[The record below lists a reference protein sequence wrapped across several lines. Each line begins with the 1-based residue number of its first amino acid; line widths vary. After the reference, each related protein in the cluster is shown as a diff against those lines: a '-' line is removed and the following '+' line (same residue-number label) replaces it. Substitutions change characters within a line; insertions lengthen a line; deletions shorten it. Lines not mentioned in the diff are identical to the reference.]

1 MNQHMK
7 TRQILLGS
15 IVLIAAFLTAQ
26 SFIYRSNKRTVQN
39 PSYYKSFPG
48 TVAVC
53 GPGFNT
59 ADSAV
64 NMPELKGW
72 GHYSRKISS
81 ASDSAQLYF
90 DQGLSMYYAFH
101 SIEAIASFTKATEI
115 DPDCAMAWY
124 GKALAMGP
132 TINYENGYRPP
143 SGAYDAAVKS
153 KALSENCTPLEKD
166 LINAIQQRYS
176 SDTATNVTQ
185 LRINYAQAMQLVYEK
200 HQGDVDAVTL
210 YADALLLLH
219 PWNLYDHNFKPRS
232 WTPQIRSL
240 LEQGMRLSPSHPG
253 ANHYYIHTMEASG
266 EPQVALHSANLLDTL
281 MPDVA
286 HITHMPS
293 HIYIRTG
300 FYERGIKVNDDAVAG
315 FQKYLKQYAP
325 VMNGFFLYQAH
336 NVQLKGNCA
345 QMAGNYKTS
354 ADASASLQKMI
365 PPAFLGMKTADGNYV
380 EYVYALPILNYVRF
394 GKWDEVL
401 KTPVIDSLA
410 YASSLQ
416 HFSRGIAYSRKH
428 NFTMARQ
435 ELKILNERLLD
446 KSLKLKM
453 DNGNPANKCLQVGV
467 LILKGVMA
475 EEQNQYAAAIKLL
488 QSAVV
493 AEDLLIYNEPR
504 DWPLPARQYLG
515 NTLIRAGKSKEA
527 IAVLN
532 KDLLINP
539 NNGWSLTGLKIAS
552 RHAGNAADL
561 AKINQRLNA
570 AWKIKDLDIEN
581 SVF

>member
-1 MNQHMK
+1 MK
-7 TRQILLGS
+7 TKHILFGALGLTVS
-15 IVLIAAFLTAQ
+15 FITAQ
-26 SFIYRSNKRTVQN
+26 SFIYRVNKQVVIN
-39 PSYYKSFPG
+39 SSYYKSFPG

-53 GPGFNT
+53 GPAFSSR
-59 ADSAV
+59 DSAS

-72 GHYSRKISS
+72 GHYSWKVSS

-90 DQGLSMYYAFH
+90 NQGLSMYYAFH

-143 SGAYDAAVKS
+143 SDAYEAAVKS
-153 KALSENCTPLEKD
+153 KALSKNCSPLEKD

-176 SDTATNVTQ
+176 ADTAVSVKQ
-185 LRINYAQAMQLVYEK
+185 LRINYANAMQLAYKK
-200 HQGDVDAVTL
+200 HQDNVDAVTL

-219 PWNLYDHNFKPRS
+219 PWNLYDHNFTPRP

-240 LEQGMRLSPSHPG
+240 LEQAMQLSPSHPG
-253 ANHYYIHTMEASG
+253 ANHYYIHTMEASA

-281 MPDVA
+281 MPEVA

-300 FYERGIKVNDDAVAG
+300 HYQRGIKVNDAAVAG
-315 FQKYLKQYAP
+315 FKQYLKQYAP
-325 VMNGFFLYQAH
+325 VMNGFFLYEVH
-336 NVQLKGNCA
+336 NIQLKGNCA
-345 QMAGNYKTS
+345 QMAGNYTI
-354 ADASASLQKMI
+354 AAEAATTLQKMI
-365 PPAFLGMKTADGNYV
+365 PPAFLGLKTADGNYIQ
-380 EYVYALPILNYVRF
+380 YVYALPILNNVRF

-401 KTPVIDSLA
+401 KTPVADTLA
-410 YASSLQ
+410 YASALQ
-416 HFSRGIAYSRKH
+416 HFSRGLAYSRQH
-428 NFTMARQ
+428 NFTKARE
-435 ELKILNERLLD
+435 ELTILNERLLD
-446 KSLKLKM
+446 KSLKLTM
-453 DNGNPANKCLQVGV
+453 DNGNPAYKCVQVASLILQGV
-467 LILKGVMA
+467 LA
-475 EEQNQYAAAIKLL
+475 EEQRHYTVAVQLL
-488 QSAVV
+488 QKAVT

-532 KDLLINP
+532 KDLMINP
-539 NNGWSLTGLKIAS
+539 NNGWALTGMKIAS
-552 RHAGNAADL
+552 LNVGNSGAL
-561 AKINQRLNA
+561 AKINQRLNS
-570 AWKIKDLDIEN
+570 AWKIKDLAIEKP
-581 SVF
+581 VF

>member
-1 MNQHMK
+1 MK
-7 TRQILLGS
+7 TKHILFGALGL
-15 IVLIAAFLTAQ
+15 IVAFVTAQ
-26 SFIYRSNKRTVQN
+26 SFIYRSNKQIVRN

-53 GPGFNT
+53 GPGFNI

-72 GHYSRKISS
+72 GHYSWKVSS

-90 DQGLSMYYAFH
+90 NQGLSMYYAFH

-143 SGAYDAAVKS
+143 SGAYEAAVKS
-153 KALSENCTPLEKD
+153 KALSANCTTLEKD
-166 LINAIQQRYS
+166 LINAIQHRYS
-176 SDTATNVTQ
+176 ADTSINVTQ
-185 LRINYAQAMQLVYEK
+185 LRINYAKAMQLAYEK
-200 HQGDVDAVTL
+200 HQDNVDAVTL

-219 PWNLYDHNFKPRS
+219 PWNLYDHNSTPRP
-232 WTPQIRSL
+232 WTAQIRLL

-253 ANHYYIHTMEASG
+253 ANHYYIHTMEASA
-266 EPQVALHSANLLDTL
+266 EPQLALHSANLLDTL
-281 MPDVA
+281 MPEVA

-300 FYERGIKVNDDAVAG
+300 DYQRGIKVNDDAVAG
-315 FQKYLKQYAP
+315 FKKYLKQYAP
-325 VMNGFFLYQAH
+325 VMNGFFLYQVH

-345 QMAGNYKTS
+345 QMAGNFEISMNAATT
-354 ADASASLQKMI
+354 LQKMI
-365 PPAFLGMKTADGNYV
+365 PPTFLGMKTADGNYI

-394 GKWDEVL
+394 GKWDDVL
-401 KTPVIDSLA
+401 KTPVTDSLA
-410 YASSLQ
+410 YASALQ
-416 HFSRGIAYSRKH
+416 HFSRGLAYSRKH
-428 NFTMARQ
+428 NFTQARQ

-446 KSLKLKM
+446 KSLKLTM
-453 DNGNPANKCLQVGV
+453 DNGNPAYKCLQVGT
-467 LILKGVMA
+467 LILQGVMA
-475 EEQNQYAAAIKLL
+475 EEQNQYAAAVKFLEK
-488 QSAVV
+488 AVV
-493 AEDLLIYNEPR
+493 TEDLLIYNEPR

-532 KDLLINP
+532 KDLMINP
-539 NNGWSLTGLKIAS
+539 NNGWSLTGLKRAIQQT
-552 RHAGNAADL
+552 GNTGGL
-561 AKINQRLNA
+561 AKIEQRLNS
-570 AWKIKDLDIEN
+570 AWKIKDLDIN
-581 SVF
+581 KPVF